1 METFE
6 RSFAGNR
13 EGIEEE
19 FMIDWKKHPPTE
31 TDPGAGMRMVCWT
44 WHPWSRLPDQLQT
57 Q

>member
-19 FMIDWKKHPPTE
+19 FMIDQKKHPPPE
-31 TDPGAGMRMVCWT
+31 TDPGAGMRMVC
-44 WHPWSRLPDQLQT
+44 
-57 Q
+57 